1 MSMELVVELL
11 KLTSIAGLAIAAILI
26 IMIWKKGRTSK
37 VTYIKF
43 VVQVLALVGTYYLF
57 SYAIRPIYIAA
68 VVLIMPIVL
77 GRFFC
82 GWLCPYGLVM
92 DVITIIRKT
101 AKIRYRVIP
110 DKLNKSLH
118 NLRYVLIIGFL
129 ILAVVFSIMDPPST
143 GNVLTMKLMHFAG
156 PFEHMGILLSPLN
169 PIIVPWTGPF
179 EIGGIYFSYPYIQE
193 VIKYTGE
200 NFATVSAL
208 VFLVLTVAASFFVR
222 RFWCR
227 FCPTG
232 VSIAVLNK
240 IKGFKWAPV
249 FYLEKNEEKC
259 TKCGIC
265 KRVCPVQVT
274 EVYEQTGGKIMT
286 SMCMLCARC
295 VEMCPYED
303 CLKIKIGNKTVI
315 KSRNWLEPSDLE

>member
-1 MSMELVVELL
+1 MAMELLVELL
-11 KLTSIAGLAIAAILI
+11 RLTAIAGLAIAAILT
-26 IMIWKKGRTSK
+26 IMIWKKGRTTK

-43 VVQVLALVGTYYLF
+43 VVQVLSLIGTFYLF
-57 SYAIRPIYIAA
+57 SYPIRPLYISA
-68 VVLIMPIVL
+68 VVLLMPIIL

-82 GWLCPYGLVM
+82 GWICPYGLVM
-92 DVITIIRKT
+92 DVITIIRK
-101 AKIRYRVIP
+101 AVRIRYRIIP
-110 DKLNKSLH
+110 DRFNKMLH

-129 ILAVVFSIMDPPST
+129 TLAVIFNIIDPPST
-143 GNVLTMKLMHFAG
+143 GNLLTMTMMHFAG

-169 PIIVPWTGPF
+169 PIIVPWTGPL

-193 VIKYTGE
+193 VIKYTGD

-208 VFLVLTVAASFFVR
+208 TFLVLTVVASFFVR

-232 VSIAVLNK
+232 ASVAVLNK
-240 IKGFKWAPV
+240 INGFKWAPV
-249 FYLEKNEEKC
+249 FHLDKNEEKC

-274 EVYEQTGGKIMT
+274 EIYEQKGGKILT

-303 CLKIKIGNKTVI
+303 CLKIKFGNKTVI
-315 KSRNWLEPSDLE
+315 KSRNWLEASDLE

>member
-1 MSMELVVELL
+1 MSAELVAELL
-11 KLTSIAGLAIAAILI
+11 KLTAIAGLATAAILSL
-26 IMIWKKGRTSK
+26 MIWKKGRTSK

-43 VVQVLALVGTYYLF
+43 VVQALALVGTFYLF
-57 SYAIRPIYIAA
+57 SYTIRPLYITL
-68 VVLIMPIVL
+68 VILLMPIIL

-92 DVITIIRKT
+92 DVITVIRK
-101 AKIRYRVIP
+101 AVKIRYRIIP
-110 DKLNKSLH
+110 DRLNKMLH
-118 NLRYVLIIGFL
+118 NLKYVLIIGFM
-129 ILAVVFSIMDPPST
+129 ILAIVFSIMDPPST
-143 GNVLTMKLMHFAG
+143 GSLTMIIMHFAG

-169 PIIVPWTGPF
+169 PIIVPWTGPL
-179 EIGGIYFSYPYIQE
+179 EIAGIYFSYPYIQE

-208 VFLVLTVAASFFVR
+208 VFLVLTVVSSFFFR

-240 IKGFKWAPV
+240 IKAFRWAPV
-249 FYLEKNEEKC
+249 FHLYKNEEKC

-274 EVYEQTGGKIMT
+274 EVYEKKGGKIMT

-303 CLKIKIGNKTVI
+303 CLKIKFGNKTVI

>member
-11 KLTSIAGLAIAAILI
+11 KLTAIAGLAIAAILI

-101 AKIRYRVIP
+101 AKIRYRIIP

-129 ILAVVFSIMDPPST
+129 ILAVIFSIMDPPST

-249 FYLEKNEEKC
+249 LYLEKNEEKC

>member
-1 MSMELVVELL
+1 MEILVELL
-11 KLTSIAGLAIAAILI
+11 RLTAISGLAIAAILT

-43 VVQVLALVGTYYLF
+43 VVQVLSLIGTFYLF
-57 SYAIRPIYIAA
+57 SYPIRPIYIAA
-68 VVLIMPIVL
+68 VVLLMPIIL

-82 GWLCPYGLVM
+82 GWICPYGLVM
-92 DVITIIRKT
+92 DVITVIRK
-101 AKIRYRVIP
+101 AARIRYRIIP
-110 DKLNKSLH
+110 DRLNKMLH

-129 ILAVVFSIMDPPST
+129 ILAVIFSIMDPPST
-143 GNVLTMKLMHFAG
+143 GNLLTMTMMHFAG

-169 PIIVPWTGPF
+169 PIIVPWTGPL

-193 VIKYTGE
+193 VIKYTGD

-208 VFLVLTVAASFFVR
+208 TFLVLTIVASFFVR

-232 VSIAVLNK
+232 ASIAVLNK

-249 FYLEKNEEKC
+249 FHLDKNEEKC

-274 EVYEQTGGKIMT
+274 EIYEQKGGKIMT

-303 CLKIKIGNKTVI
+303 CLKIKFGNKTVI

>member
-1 MSMELVVELL
+1 MSAELVAELL
-11 KLTSIAGLAIAAILI
+11 KLTAIAGLAIAAILSL
-26 IMIWKKGRTSK
+26 MIWKKGRTSK

-43 VVQVLALVGTYYLF
+43 VVQALALVGTFYLF
-57 SYAIRPIYIAA
+57 SYTIRPLYITL
-68 VVLIMPIVL
+68 VILLMPIIL

-92 DVITIIRKT
+92 DVITVIRK
-101 AKIRYRVIP
+101 AVKIRYRLIP
-110 DKLNKSLH
+110 DRLNKMLH
-118 NLRYVLIIGFL
+118 NLKYVLIIGFL
-129 ILAVVFSIMDPPST
+129 ILAIVFSIMDPPST
-143 GNVLTMKLMHFAG
+143 GSLTMIIIHFAG

-169 PIIVPWTGPF
+169 PIIVPWTGPL
-179 EIGGIYFSYPYIQE
+179 EIAGIYFSYPYIQE

-208 VFLVLTVAASFFVR
+208 VFLVLTVVSSFFFR

-240 IKGFKWAPV
+240 IKAFRWAPV
-249 FYLEKNEEKC
+249 FHLYKNEEKC

-274 EVYEQTGGKIMT
+274 EVYEKKGGKIMT

-303 CLKIKIGNKTVI
+303 CLKIKFGNKTVI

>member
-1 MSMELVVELL
+1 MAMELIAELL
-11 KLTSIAGLAIAAILI
+11 KLTAIAGLATAAILT

-37 VTYIKF
+37 VTYIKV
-43 VVQVLALVGTYYLF
+43 VVQVLSLIGTFYLF

-68 VVLIMPIVL
+68 VVLLMPIVL

-92 DVITIIRKT
+92 DVITAIRKA
-101 AKIRYRVIP
+101 AKIRYRIIP
-110 DKLNKSLH
+110 DRLNKMLH

-129 ILAVVFSIMDPPST
+129 LLAVIFTVMDPPST
-143 GNVLTMKLMHFAG
+143 WNLLTMMMMHFAG

-169 PIIVPWTGPF
+169 SIIVPWTGPL
-179 EIGGIYFSYPYIQE
+179 EVGGAYFSYPYIQE

-208 VFLVLTVAASFFVR
+208 VFLVSTVVASFFVR

-232 VSIAVLNK
+232 ASIAVLNK

-249 FYLEKNEEKC
+249 FHLYKNEEKC

-274 EVYEQTGGKIMT
+274 EVYEKKGGKIMT

-295 VEMCPYED
+295 VEMCPYDD
-303 CLKIKIGNKTVI
+303 CLKIKFGNKTVI